1 MRSRGLIAISSL
13 KTKNTQVSDCRI
25 VGIEVR
31 DSIFSQSVLFFI
43 GMDNHFCRFHF
54 WKMGLLFNV
63 LLSLNLRYEQQFD
76 PIK

>member
-54 WKMGLLFNV
+54 WKWGKMFKNLGTLV
-63 LLSLNLRYEQQFD
+63 LCYFATFL
-76 PIK
+76 